1 MLRKIFIGLVVLT
14 GLLYYIYSDF
24 TSRTNAIKSVKADF
38 KISTLSIPELNT
50 KLTQENG
57 LSDYSIWDL
66 DLKKLE
72 KEGVVKREG
81 KVFYKY
87 EVKKFGKNEAIVRVG
102 ETDSKNR
109 WELHGIVKKNSKT
122 MVVFYNPSN
131 KKVKLLSKGEVIED
145 SLIIEEINPNQIV
158 VKYPKNENEYETLEL
173 KVFYV
178 DVETYKKK
186 KKEVSDETQN

>member
-81 KVFYKY
+81 KVFYEY

-109 WELHGIVKKNSKT
+109 WELHGIVKKNAKT

-158 VKYPKNENEYETLEL
+158 VKYPKNENEYATLEL

-178 DVETYKKK
+178 DVEAYKKK